1 MILTHFKISFRQL
14 MKNKTFTFINIFGL
28 TLGFLCF
35 ILLAL
40 YVHDELSF
48 DLFHSDANRIYRVV
62 QHEKMEDG
70 TIRNVAPVAAALGTE
85 IATQFPEVEET
96 TGFTVVGRGTMG
108 NDPMNR
114 DYERILI

>member
-1 MILTHFKISFRQL
+1 MLLNHFKISFRQL

-48 DLFHSDANRIYRVV
+48 DLFHRDAPRMYRVL
-62 QHEKMEDG
+62 QHEKQEDG
-70 TIRNVAPVAAALGTE
+70 TIRNVAPVAARIGVEAAKQLPE
-85 IATQFPEVEET
+85 IEE
-96 TGFTVVGRGTMG
+96 FCRISAVGRATFG
-108 NDPMNR
+108 NDP
-114 DYERILI
+114 L